1 MKESHWVLTALLS
14 KSMEAGRLN
23 GYQGWINLQGSRFM
37 LLLLPL
43 VLGCMGQSLAAVS
56 SSCSDSLRVKSK
68 DEPEQTVEYEAAD
81 SLLVDFSSNQTQLMG
96 KVKIRFGTMELQ
108 SGRAYQNW
116 RTRSLK
122 ALPTSDSMGRIAD
135 TPRFVDGAQS
145 FVADSMEYDLVA
157 GRGKITEL
165 VTREGEAYVIGRK
178 VQRVSEGEMYVRNTL
193 FTTCSDT
200 RHPHFHLQ
208 LGKAKLIPDKRIIT
222 GPSRLVALDIP
233 LPIGLPFAVIP
244 LMRGQKAGILFP
256 EYGNSPQ
263 FGFFLR
269 NGGYYWP
276 LSSYMDLSLRGDIY
290 AYGGW
295 RLNPSIGYNKR
306 YRSSGRLNLN
316 WSNLQSGDPKA
327 IDFSRQRDFMINW
340 QHNQDAKAHPYR
352 RFSAS
357 VQAGSSNFL
366 RNNTASTTDFLNNQ
380 LNSSVS
386 YSRAFPGKPIQLNL
400 AARHSQNTQT
410 RRLQL
415 NFPEGNLNIARVQPF
430 RKRTAVG
437 AEKWF
442 EKIGFT
448 YQSNLR
454 SSLNIA
460 DSLFS
465 PSNAIRGLDAGIQ
478 HNLPFSTSSFRIGN
492 FVQITP
498 GFAYQE
504 RWSNRRSVLTYDAAL
519 GKASADTERGF
530 FRNYD
535 YQFSLLMNTR
545 LFGLLQ
551 YSKGPVAAIR
561 HVINPQMTLG
571 WRPDFGSARFG
582 FYRTVQVDP
591 QGNTRVYSPYSGFGY
606 GVAGAGGSAS
616 LSWSIDNN
624 LEFKT
629 RASSDSGEVL
639 VRRKLFDSFR
649 FGGAYN
655 FNADSLKMSAIQWGG
670 RTQFGD
676 RFSLLFSGIWDVY
689 QRDSNRRLINRWVAS
704 GNWWRP
710 VVLSQANFT
719 VSGGWGGASTGN
731 AASGA
736 IAMPPVLRDRGD
748 SSVWDDFQRYGYR
761 MFIDWNIPYRLNF
774 NYNLTY
780 QTLNAPGQQWV
791 QSLTFNGDLSLTR
804 SWKIAYNSGID
815 LVTLKLTPTV
825 INIYRDLHCWE
836 MSLNLVPFGTYKSYT
851 FTINAKG
858 QMLQDLRLIRRR
870 NWFDLQ
876 R

>member
-1 MKESHWVLTALLS
+1 MLHNRHLGQCSPSFRWLGLCLALAIAPVFCIYAQGTSAS
-14 KSMEAGRLN
+14 K
-23 GYQGWINLQGSRFM
+23 
-37 LLLLPL
+37 
-43 VLGCMGQSLAAVS
+43 
-56 SSCSDSLRVKSK
+56 DSLRVKSR
-68 DEPEQTVEYEAAD
+68 DEPEQTVDYEAAD
-81 SLLVDFSSNQTQLMG
+81 SILVDFSSNQAQLMG
-96 KVKIRFGTMELQ
+96 KVKIRFGSMELQ
-108 SGRAYQNW
+108 SGRAFQNW
-116 RTRSLK
+116 LSRSLK
-122 ALPTSDSMGRIAD
+122 ALPIADSLGRMAD

-165 VTREGEAYVIGRK
+165 VTREGEAFVIGRK
-178 VQRVSEGEMYVRNTL
+178 VQRVSEGDMYVRNTL

-208 LGKAKLIPDKRIIT
+208 LGKAKLIPDKRIIA

-276 LSSYMDLSLRGDIY
+276 ISPTMDLSLRGDVY

-295 RLNPSIGYNKR
+295 RLNPTLGYNQR
-306 YRSSGRLNLN
+306 YRSSGRLNIN

-327 IDFSRQRDFMINW
+327 KDFSRQRDFMVFW
-340 QHNQDAKAHPYR
+340 QHNQDARAHPYR

-357 VQAGSSNFL
+357 VQAGTSNFL
-366 RNNTASTTDFLNNQ
+366 RNNTPSTTDFLNNQ

-386 YSRAFPGKPIQLNL
+386 YSRSFPGKPIQLNL

-410 RRLQL
+410 RRLQV

-430 RKRTAVG
+430 RKRSAIG
-437 AEKWF
+437 AEKWY

-454 SSLNIA
+454 SSLNVA
-460 DSLFS
+460 DTLFS
-465 PSNAIRGLDAGIQ
+465 PSNAIQNLDAGLQ
-478 HNLPFSTSSFRIGN
+478 HNLPFSTSSFRLGN

-498 GFAYQE
+498 SFAYQE
-504 RWSNRRSVLTYDAAL
+504 RWTNRRSVLNYDTAL
-519 GKASADTERGF
+519 GKAVADTERGF

-535 YQFSLLMNTR
+535 YQFSMLINTR
-545 LFGLLQ
+545 LYGLVQ
-551 YSKGPVAAIR
+551 FAKGPIAAIR
-561 HVINPQMTLG
+561 HVINPQISLG
-571 WRPDFGSARFG
+571 WRPDFGAARYG
-582 FYRTVQVDP
+582 FYKTVQVDR
-591 QGNTRVYSPYSGFGY
+591 QGNTRTYSPYAGFGY

-616 LSWSIDNN
+616 LNWSIDNN

-629 RASSDSGEVL
+629 RTQGDSGEVL
-639 VRRKLFDSFR
+639 QRRKLFDSFR
-649 FGGAYN
+649 FGGVYN
-655 FNADSLKMSAIQWGG
+655 FNADSLKMSSIQWGG

-676 RFSLLFSGIWDVY
+676 RFSLLFSGVWDVY
-689 QRDSNRRLINRWVAS
+689 QRGADRRLINRWLASEQWWKPVA
-704 GNWWRP
+704 
-710 VVLSQANFT
+710 LSQANFT
-719 VSGGWGGASTGN
+719 VSGGFGG
-731 AASGA
+731 AASGSA
-736 IAMPPVLRDRGD
+736 APNRLGMPTRLWDRGD
-748 SSVWDDFQRYGYR
+748 SSIWDDIQRYGYR
-761 MFIDWNIPYRLNF
+761 MFIDWNVPYRLNF

-780 QTLNAPGQQWV
+780 QALNPKDQQWV

-804 SWKIAYNSGID
+804 LWKIAFNSGLD
-815 LVTLKLTPTV
+815 LVSFKLTPTV
-825 INIYRDLHCWE
+825 INLYRDLHCWE

>member
-1 MKESHWVLTALLS
+1 
-14 KSMEAGRLN
+14 MET
-23 GYQGWINLQGSRFM
+23 GWIHGLIRWIHIIMIRPNQLPWVISSFM
-37 LLLLPL
+37 LICTTQ
-43 VLGCMGQSLAAVS
+43 VLAVATHNVG
-56 SSCSDSLRVKSK
+56 DSLLIKSK
-68 DEPEQTVEYEAAD
+68 DEPEQTINFEAAD
-81 SLLVDFSSNQTQLMG
+81 SFLVDFNANQALLMG

-122 ALPTSDSMGRIAD
+122 ALPTSDSLGQMAD
-135 TPRFVDGAQS
+135 TPRFVDGSQS
-145 FVADSMEYDLVA
+145 FVADSMEYDLVV

-208 LGKAKLIPDKRIIT
+208 LGKAKLIPNKRIIT

-276 LSSYMDLSLRGDIY
+276 LNPHMDLSLRGDVY

-295 RLNPSIGYNKR
+295 RLNPTLGYNKR
-306 YRSSGRLNLN
+306 YHSSGRLNMN

-327 IDFSRQRDFMINW
+327 KDFSRQRDFMIFW

-357 VQAGSSNFL
+357 VQAGTSNFL
-366 RNNTASTTDFLNNQ
+366 RNNTPSTTDFLNNQ
-380 LNSSVS
+380 LNSSIS
-386 YSRAFPGKPIQLNL
+386 YSRSFPGKPIQLNL

-415 NFPEGNLNIARVQPF
+415 NFPEGNLNIARIQPF
-430 RKRTAVG
+430 RKRAAIG
-437 AEKWF
+437 AEQWY
-442 EKIGFT
+442 EKLGFT

-460 DSLFS
+460 DSLFN
-465 PSNAIRGLDAGIQ
+465 PATVAQDLDAGMQ

-492 FVQITP
+492 FVQLTP
-498 GFAYQE
+498 GLIYQE
-504 RWSNRRSVLTYDAAL
+504 RWSNRRSVLTYDSSL
-519 GKASADTERGF
+519 GKAVADTERGF

-535 YQFSLLMNTR
+535 YQFSMLLNTR
-545 LFGLLQ
+545 LFGMVQFL
-551 YSKGPVAAIR
+551 KGPIAAIR
-561 HVINPQMTLG
+561 HVINPQVSLG
-571 WRPDFGSARFG
+571 WRPDFGAARFG
-582 FYRTVQVDP
+582 FYRTVQVDS
-591 QGNTRVYSPYSGFGY
+591 QGNTRTYSPYSGFGY
-606 GVAGAGGSAS
+606 GVPGAGGSAA
-616 LSWSIDNN
+616 LNWSIDNN
-624 LEFKT
+624 IEFKT
-629 RASSDSGEVL
+629 RTQTDSGEVL

-649 FGGAYN
+649 LGGGYN
-655 FNADSLKMSAIQWGG
+655 FNADSLRMSSIQWGG
-670 RTQFGD
+670 RTQFGE

-689 QRDSNRRLINRWVAS
+689 QRDQNRRLINQWLAS
-704 GNWWRP
+704 AKWWKP
-710 VVLSQANFT
+710 VSLSQANFT
-719 VSGGWGGASTGN
+719 VSGGWGGT
-731 AASGA
+731 ASGSSSSNGMG
-736 IAMPPVLRDRGD
+736 MPPMLWDRGD

-761 MFIDWNIPYRLNF
+761 MFIDWNVPYRLNF

-780 QTLNAPGQQWV
+780 QAFNSPDQQWV

-804 SWKIAYNSGID
+804 LWKIAYNSGID